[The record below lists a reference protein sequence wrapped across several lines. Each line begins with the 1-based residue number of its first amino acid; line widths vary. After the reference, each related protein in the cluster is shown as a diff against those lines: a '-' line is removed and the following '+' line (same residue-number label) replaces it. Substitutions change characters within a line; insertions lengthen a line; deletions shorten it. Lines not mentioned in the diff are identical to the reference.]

1 MRGVFITGT
10 DTDCGKTEIGLGL
23 MAALQRQGLSVLGMK
38 PVASG
43 CDRTPFG
50 LRNPDALRLQAR
62 GSTEVDYPLVNPYCF
77 EPPIA
82 PHIAAGQS
90 GVSIELAVIRDR
102 ARELAVRADFLVV
115 EGVGG
120 WRVPLGP
127 KLSVSDLPLEL
138 GLPVMLVVGL
148 KLGCIN
154 HALLTAESVR
164 ASGSRLLGWI
174 ANQIAPDMLVRD
186 ENLATLGALLGVPCL
201 GVVPWMTSPEPERVA
216 GLLTLDGLIEPDSNV
231 DSGMAQTP

>member
-1 MRGVFITGT
+1 MRGVFVTGT

-23 MAALQRQGLSVLGMK
+23 MLALQRQGLSVLGMK

-43 CDRTPFG
+43 CDRTPLG
-50 LRNPDALRLQAR
+50 LRNPDALRLQAQ
-62 GSTEVDYPLVNPYCF
+62 GSTEVDYPLANPYCF

-82 PHIAAGQS
+82 PHIAAGQA
-90 GVSIELAVIRDR
+90 GVNIELGVIRDR
-102 ARELAVRADFLVV
+102 ARKLAARADFLVV

-127 KLSVSDLPLEL
+127 KLSVSNLPLEL
-138 GLPVMLVVGL
+138 DMPVVLVVGL

-164 ASGSRLLGWI
+164 ASGSRLVGWI
-174 ANQIAPDMLVRD
+174 ANLISPDMLARD
-186 ENLATLGALLGVPCL
+186 ENLATLGALLGAPCL
-201 GVVPWMTSPEPERVA
+201 GVVPWMTPPEPERVA
-216 GLLTLDGLIEPDSNV
+216 GLLTLDGLIEPGSN
-231 DSGMAQTP
+231 DNSGMARTR